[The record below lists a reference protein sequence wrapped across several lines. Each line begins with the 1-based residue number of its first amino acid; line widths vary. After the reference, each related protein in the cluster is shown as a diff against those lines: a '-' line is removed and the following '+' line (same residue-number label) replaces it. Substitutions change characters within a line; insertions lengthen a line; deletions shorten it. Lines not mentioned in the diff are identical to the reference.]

1 MVTRQPFIQILRIAK
16 VYDDSSQNGEAETA
30 KPDPN
35 VHGPKT
41 QDDVMAEER
50 ATKLKQEKEK
60 EVQRLEEEAKSTTS
74 SLRRQVQL
82 ERRRRAQLFINM
94 LKKTKPGASEQ
105 TSENQADDSEPRAP
119 S

>member
-1 MVTRQPFIQILRIAK
+1 MFRMEQISSGNITFNFLSQ
-16 VYDDSSQNGEAETA
+16 DSSQNGEAETA

-60 EVQRLEEEAKSTTS
+60 EGWR
-74 SLRRQVQL
+74 
-82 ERRRRAQLFINM
+82 
-94 LKKTKPGASEQ
+94 
-105 TSENQADDSEPRAP
+105 
-119 S
+119 